1 MRSGNSMIY
10 LKEANMADAQ
20 KEYEFITQLLEDDIY
35 MSVHKNNLASL
46 KTVHIFT
53 MKMMKNII
61 QE

>member
-35 MSVHKNNLASL
+35 
-46 KTVHIFT
+46 ICQFT
-53 MKMMKNII
+53 KII
-61 QE
+61 WLL